1 MDTNVLLENLSAK
14 LGNMLKN
21 ADDFNTI
28 IRIGQDPNVQT
39 FYAHSNILRALSPY
53 FNKALSK
60 DWVKKENE
68 MFVFDKPN
76 VSPSC
81 FEIILKYIYTGT
93 YNLDEKDPQE
103 IIDILIASDEF
114 MLSEFISSI
123 ELYLIEKRSDWLR
136 SNIESVILICSRHST
151 MSKLWDYCLEEF
163 CDVPQM
169 IFNSPNLNE
178 CLMTSFIQR
187 NDINMD
193 EIEIWDNLIRWGK
206 AQLTPKLNLDVS
218 RDVTKYSVD
227 DFTALGKVIIKFL
240 PYIRFDHIYPNDFKE
255 KVVPYK
261 SLISIDIYEDI
272 LWKYISDSNFKLSP
286 SSQRRFGSLDS
297 KIIKKKQAA
306 LIASW
311 VDQNDDTYT
320 YNTMPYKFVLEI
332 RGTRDGFSYETFK
345 SKGDNKYNTIIV
357 ARVKDSKEVIG
368 GYNPYYW
375 KHDRTS
381 SVDFWR
387 PETRSFIFSFP
398 NGETTDNAN
407 LSRINPCYAKYAMY
421 IRKIGGPEFG
431 NQDFYMSDQF
441 DSKTGVRCKKTYYS
455 KKIRDSEESF
465 AVDEYELFRL
475 VRQ

>member
-68 MFVFDKPN
+68 
-76 VSPSC
+76 
-81 FEIILKYIYTGT
+81 IYIYTGT

-136 SNIESVILICSRHST
+136 SNIES
-151 MSKLWDYCLEEF
+151 
-163 CDVPQM
+163 
-169 IFNSPNLNE
+169 
-178 CLMTSFIQR
+178 
-187 NDINMD
+187 
-193 EIEIWDNLIRWGK
+193 
-206 AQLTPKLNLDVS
+206 
-218 RDVTKYSVD
+218 YSVD

-387 PETRSFIFSFP
+387 PETRNFIFSFP

-455 KKIRDSEESF
+455 KKIRDSEDSF
-465 AVDEYELFRL
+465 AVD
-475 VRQ
+475 